1 MKRVSSVTFQ
11 RVGVALMVGLLV
23 VSAGCSGFGGGGE
36 SSPTESGTSNGTMET
51 TGSLSDTTMAT
62 ETGSGTGNETDSATS
77 NGTTMNDSSGETTA
91 ADGGT
96 NDTDDGSSNA
106 SGHDH
111 SSHSHGNNS
120 SGESDNS
127 SRVGNSEEYLDG
139 QMTVVVAGDRL
150 EYPSGSKDAGF
161 WFTDQHKIWNAKKDG
176 EVTLAEAL
184 AQFDVEAS
192 ADSFS
197 YDGETYAKSDS
208 GVSLNYRVNGQ
219 SVDPQEYVLQDG
231 DEIWVT
237 VETPDM
243 DVSVPGDHIDHEYSH
258 IHGNIDF
265 TVNGKTVDF
274 SKDKYQT
281 AGHSRY
287 FHFEG
292 GHADP
297 WHAHSYSVTLQYGM
311 ATLQGI
317 GVEEGQVTYNGTTYN
332 ASDSGTNVQILVNGE
347 EVTPSEYYLKDG
359 DSVKIV
365 VESES

>member
-1 MKRVSSVTFQ
+1 MKRVSNVTFKH
-11 RVGVALMVGLLV
+11 VGVALMVGLLV

-36 SSPTESGTSNGTMET
+36 STPTESGAGNGTMADT
-51 TGSLSDTTMAT
+51 TGGLDDTTTAS
-62 ETGSGTGNETDSATS
+62 EAGNGTGNDTMS
-77 NGTTMNDSSGETTA
+77 NETTMNDSSS
-91 ADGGT
+91 
-96 NDTDDGSSNA
+96 DDGSSDTADNDSDA
-106 SGHDH
+106 SENDSDSSGHDH

-120 SGESDNS
+120 SADVGDSD
-127 SRVGNSEEYLDG
+127 EYLDG

-150 EYPSGSKDAGF
+150 DYPSGSEEAGF
-161 WFTDQHKIWNAKKDG
+161 WFTDQHKIWNANKDG
-176 EVTLAEAL
+176 DVTLADAL
-184 AQFDVEAS
+184 AQFDAEAS

-197 YDGETYAKSDS
+197 YDGETYAASDS

-219 SVDPQEYVLQDG
+219 SVDPQEYVLEDG

-243 DVSVPGDHIDHEYSH
+243 EMSVPGDHIDHEYSH

-265 TVNGKTVDF
+265 TVNGKTLDF

-311 ATLQGI
+311 ATLQGLS
-317 GVEEGQVTYNGTTYN
+317 VEEGAVTYNGTTYSD
-332 ASDSGTNVQILVNGE
+332 SDSGTNVEIMVNGE
-347 EVTPSEYYLKDG
+347 EIDPSEYYLKDG

-365 VESES
+365 VESDS

>member
-1 MKRVSSVTFQ
+1 MKRVSSVTF
-11 RVGVALMVGLLV
+11 RHVGVALMVGLLV
-23 VSAGCSGFGGGGE
+23 VSAGCSGFTGGDQA
-36 SSPTESGTSNGTMET
+36 SSTQSGTNNGTVGDA
-51 TGSLSDTTMAT
+51 TGSLNETTTA
-62 ETGSGTGNETDSATS
+62 SGTDGATS
-77 NGTTMNDSSGETTA
+77 NGTDTANETT
-91 ADGGT
+91 T
-96 NDTDDGSSNA
+96 NSSNA

-111 SSHSHGNNS
+111 SSHDHGNDTASESNNS
-120 SGESDNS
+120 DK
-127 SRVGNSEEYLDG
+127 YLSG
-139 QMTVVVAGDRL
+139 QMTVVVGGDRL

-161 WFTDQHKIWNAKKDG
+161 WFTDEHKVWNAQKDG
-176 EVTLAEAL
+176 EITLADAL
-184 AQFDVEAS
+184 AQFDAEAA

-197 YDGETYAKSDS
+197 YDGETYTESDS
-208 GVSLNYRVNGQ
+208 NVSLNYRVNGQ

-237 VETPDM
+237 VETPNM
-243 DVSVPGDHIDHEYSH
+243 DVSVPGDHIDHENSH
-258 IHGNIDF
+258 AHGTIEF
-265 TVNGKTVDF
+265 SVNGETVDF

-297 WHAHSYSVTLQYGM
+297 WHAHSYSVTLQYAM

-332 ASDSGTNVQILVNGE
+332 ESDAGTNVKILVNGE
-347 EVTPSEYYLKDG
+347 KVIPSEYFLKDG
-359 DSVKIV
+359 DEVKIV